1 MALTIEVVG
10 MKAFKG
16 IVNGEAIDSGTLYG
30 RVKLDQR
37 FNKPGENFKGG
48 HAVEDWKMPNA
59 ESVFRMQH
67 LSFPFY
73 VSLEVE
79 RVSNGK
85 ETKEMVIDARPIE
98 ASKERVRD
106 VPKVVNA

>member
-10 MKAFKG
+10 MKAFRG
-16 IVNGEAIDSGTLYG
+16 TVNGEIIDSGTLFG

-59 ESVFRMQH
+59 ETVFRMQH
-67 LSFPFY
+67 LSFPFFC
-73 VSLEVE
+73 SLEIE

-85 ETKEMVIDARPIE
+85 ETKEMVIDVMPVEPVKAETTPLKK
-98 ASKERVRD
+98 A
-106 VPKVVNA
+106 A

>member
-10 MKAFKG
+10 MKAFRG
-16 IVNGEAIDSGTLYG
+16 TVNGERIDSGTLFG

-48 HAVEDWKMPNA
+48 HAVEEWKMPNA
-59 ESVFRMQH
+59 EVVFRMQH
-67 LSFPFY
+67 LSFPFMC
-73 VSLEVE
+73 SLEIE

-85 ETKEMVIDARPIE
+85 ETKEMVT
-98 ASKERVRD
+98 D
-106 VPKVVNA
+106 VMPVEPVKTETTPLKKSA